1 MPRLPT
7 RLVKKCG
14 KKHLTRLQGRISQ
27 AMKTG
32 CGKRKKKIGICVCG
46 MTGCGKS
53 TIAKR
58 LAEKYGLRYLSG
70 GNALKALAIEAGY
83 KPAEIGWW
91 ETDEG
96 MRFLQRR
103 IEDSEFD
110 KKVDRKLLELAKQGN
125 VVLDSW
131 TMPWLLKE
139 GFKVWLEVSS
149 NVRAR
154 RLAVRDGISV
164 ERASEVL
171 KVKDEITRAIYKSLY
186 GFDLGNDLSPFD
198 LILDANELSADEVF
212 NAVCLVVDRL
222 IFGKF

>member
-1 MPRLPT
+1 
-7 RLVKKCG
+7 
-14 KKHLTRLQGRISQ
+14 
-27 AMKTG
+27 MKNG
-32 CGKRKKKIGICVCG
+32 CEKQKEKVVICVSG
-46 MTGCGKS
+46 MAGCGKS
-53 TIAKR
+53 TVAKR

-96 MRFLQRR
+96 MKFLQWRMG
-103 IEDSEFD
+103 DSEFD
-110 KKVDRKLLELAKQGN
+110 KKVDGKLLELAKQGN

-149 NVRAR
+149 NVRVR

-164 ERASEVL
+164 KKASEVL
-171 KVKDEITRAIYKSLY
+171 RVKDESTRAIYKSLY
-186 GFDLGNDLSPFD
+186 RFDLGNDFSPFD

-212 NAVCLVVDRL
+212 DAVCLVVDRL
-222 IFGKF
+222 IFRKF

>member
-1 MPRLPT
+1 MPQLPP
-7 RLVKKCG
+7 RLVKASSEEY
-14 KKHLTRLQGRISQ
+14 LTRHEGRISRT
-27 AMKTG
+27 MKIIR
-32 CGKRKKKIGICVCG
+32 GKQKQKIVICVCG

-53 TIAKR
+53 TLAKR
-58 LAEKYGLRYLSG
+58 LAEKYGLKYLSG

-83 KPAEIGWW
+83 KPAEVGWW
-91 ETDEG
+91 ETNEG

-103 IEDSEFD
+103 MEASEFD
-110 KKVDRKLLELAKQGN
+110 KKVDGKLVELAKQGN

-149 NVRAR
+149 SVRAK
-154 RLAVRDGISV
+154 RLAVRDGITL

-171 KVKDEITRAIYKSLY
+171 RVKDETTRAIYKSLY
-186 GFDLGNDLSPFD
+186 GFDLGNDFSPFD

>member
-1 MPRLPT
+1 
-7 RLVKKCG
+7 
-14 KKHLTRLQGRISQ
+14 
-27 AMKTG
+27 MKND
-32 CGKRKKKIGICVCG
+32 CEKQKEKVVICVCG

-53 TIAKR
+53 TVTKR
-58 LAEKYGLRYLSG
+58 LAEKYGLRYFSG
-70 GNALKALAIEAGY
+70 GNALKALALEAGY

-103 IEDSEFD
+103 MEDSEFD
-110 KKVDRKLLELAKQGN
+110 KKVDGKLLELAKQGN
-125 VVLDSW
+125 IVLDSW

-139 GFKVWLEVSS
+139 GFKVWLEASS

-154 RLAVRDGISV
+154 RLAVRDGTSV

-171 KVKDEITRAIYKSLY
+171 RVKDEGTRAIYKSLY
-186 GFDLGNDLSPFD
+186 GVDLGNDFSPFD
-198 LILDANELSADEVF
+198 LILDTNELSADEVF
-212 NAVCLVVDRL
+212 DAVCLVVDRL